1 MTTMVSPH
9 KLKED
14 DSSKAGAVPLAEKPI
29 GLKGKLLA
37 YLMNGMHR
45 AEYRAVSGAIGL
57 GPEDALIEIG
67 CGSGYFLH
75 KYGAPAASVAGVDHS
90 PDMVALAGRRNRC
103 RVRAGRAE
111 IRLGEA
117 TRLPWDGDRFTAA
130 VAIATFMF
138 WPEPLAALKE
148 IHRVLRPRGRLVIG
162 LGWNADD
169 GQDHI
174 AHVKKYDIRLY
185 SGREMEGL
193 LDEAGFTGISIRFFK
208 AFMEPKAMIAAAM
221 KPAAAPPP

>member
-1 MTTMVSPH
+1 MISPH
-9 KLKED
+9 KSKGED
-14 DSSKAGAVPLAEKPI
+14 PSKADAPSLAEKPL

-45 AEYRAVSGAIGL
+45 AEYKAVSGALGL
-57 GPEDALIEIG
+57 DPEDVLIEIG

-75 KYGAPAASVAGVDHS
+75 KYGAPAASVAGIDHS
-90 PDMVALAGRRNRC
+90 PDMVALATQRNRC

-117 TRLPWDGDRFTAA
+117 ACLPWDSDHFTAA

-169 GQDHI
+169 GLDHT
-174 AHVKKYDIRLY
+174 AHVKKYGIRLY
-185 SGREMEGL
+185 SSREMERL
-193 LDEAGFTGISIRFFK
+193 LDEAGFIGISIRFFN
-208 AFMEPKAMIAAAM
+208 AFMEPKAMIAVAM
-221 KPAAAPPP
+221 KPEAVSSA